1 MELSGIMGGG
11 APVLKRYTV
20 AADVANPGV
29 LVTDG
34 GAGSDGV
41 IPIATTAAVDVV
53 GLTLDSATYVTTQGS
68 TSHAAVTV
76 VINPNA
82 IIAAKLAGGAT
93 SGTALTAYAVTT
105 ESTDG
110 LSVITTE
117 FDVASPDL
125 VEGMVWGASGA
136 NVGVATYITGTASN
150 DATVTMP
157 FPNTIAVGDTF
168 YYSNVSPHRT
178 ILAEPTSD
186 FLELN
191 TTTVTT
197 TDAEL
202 VVIDMALR
210 ESDNSFAYMLADGHM
225 FAGTL

>member
-1 MELSGIMGGG
+1 MELSGLMSGG
-11 APVLKRYTV
+11 APLLKKYTV
-20 AADVANPGV
+20 AADVANAGV

-53 GLTLDSATYVTTQGS
+53 GLSMDSATYVTTQGS
-68 TSHAAVTV
+68 TSHAAITV
-76 VINPNA
+76 AINPDA
-82 IIAAKLAGGAT
+82 IIAARLAGGAT
-93 SGTALTAYAVTT
+93 SGTALTAYACTT
-105 ESTDG
+105 AASDG

-125 VEGMVWGASGA
+125 VEGMVWGAEIGS
-136 NVGVATYITGTASN
+136 NQGVSTYITGTASN

-157 FPNTIAVGDTF
+157 FAAIVVGDTF
-168 YYSNVSPHRT
+168 YYTNVSPHRT
-178 ILAEPTSD
+178 ILAQPTSD
-186 FLELN
+186 FLELDS
-191 TTTVTT
+191 TAVTT

-202 VVIDMALR
+202 VCIDVDLQ
-210 ESDNSFAYMLADGHM
+210 SSTDSFAYMLADGHM